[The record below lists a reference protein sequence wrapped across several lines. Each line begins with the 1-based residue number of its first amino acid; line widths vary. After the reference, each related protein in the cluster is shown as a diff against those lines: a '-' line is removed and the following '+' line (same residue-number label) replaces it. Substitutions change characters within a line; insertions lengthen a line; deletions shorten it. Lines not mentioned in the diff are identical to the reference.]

1 MLRNWGEA
9 DPASGNAVARNGCG
23 SGLVASKGCPK
34 WQKMRDMRVIHFGA
48 SSKGPFGAVAKPT
61 NRQFAARIAVGGACH
76 KIGLA
81 YRAILATCEDLAL
94 LAT

>member
-1 MLRNWGEA
+1 MLLRVMDAAAALWRAKGA
-9 DPASGNAVARNGCG
+9 LSGKKCAICESYILEPLPRGR
-23 SGLVASKGCPK
+23 LVP
-34 WQKMRDMRVIHFGA
+34 WQSQQTGNLRLA
-48 SSKGPFGAVAKPT
+48 
-61 NRQFAARIAVGGACH
+61 IAVGGACH